1 MDSRVRAAVA
11 AGQGLVTSARL
22 HALGITSSQLARW
35 VRAGELVA
43 VRRGVYTTAELWS
56 SWDEY
61 AARPLARI
69 RASHLTLEVPHV
81 YSHDSSALI
90 QQVRLIRPQ
99 DSEVHVTRR
108 GVNGSRVRHG
118 VRHHGAAYGPE
129 QVHSVDGLPVLD
141 VPRTV
146 VDLARTHGYRAGLVA
161 ADGALQ
167 AGITRAAMA
176 EAAASMVSW
185 PGITQVRAAI
195 EDAVLGA
202 ESVGETL
209 ARELVCELGHGVP
222 ETQFPVRIPSGIAWC
237 DLRLGCH
244 VFEFH
249 GRIKL
254 RSVERGGVAEQAA
267 EQVAWDERRRERDV
281 CAEGLG
287 ASRIYWDDLWGAARD
302 RALERLE
309 RERTVTERR
318 FGNQLPVHLAE
329 FAARVRGQRVRRAG

>member
-1 MDSRVRAAVA
+1 
-11 AGQGLVTSARL
+11 
-22 HALGITSSQLARW
+22 
-35 VRAGELVA
+35 
-43 VRRGVYTTAELWS
+43 
-56 SWDEY
+56 
-61 AARPLARI
+61 
-69 RASHLTLEVPHV
+69 
-81 YSHDSSALI
+81 
-90 QQVRLIRPQ
+90 
-99 DSEVHVTRR
+99 
-108 GVNGSRVRHG
+108 
-118 VRHHGAAYGPE
+118 
-129 QVHSVDGLPVLD
+129 
-141 VPRTV
+141 
-146 VDLARTHGYRAGLVA
+146 VA

-287 ASRIYWDDLWGAARD
+287 ASRIYWDDLWGRRPGQGTRATGAGAHRHRAAVRQPAARSP
-302 RALERLE
+302 
-309 RERTVTERR
+309 
-318 FGNQLPVHLAE
+318 G
-329 FAARVRGQRVRRAG
+329 RVRRAGPRSAGTPRRLTLPHPPSPVTRGYSRSCAAVAAHLRT